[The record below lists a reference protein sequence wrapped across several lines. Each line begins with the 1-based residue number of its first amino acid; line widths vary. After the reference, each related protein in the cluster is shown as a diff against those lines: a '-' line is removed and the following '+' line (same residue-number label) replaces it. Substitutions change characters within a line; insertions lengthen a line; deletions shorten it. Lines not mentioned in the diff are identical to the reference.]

1 MQPQAKTKGLFLAA
15 GILIGMLVA
24 FGVVWLDLERITH
37 NISQEVKNLLPKN
50 SNQKSK
56 TDTLVIVEKQAPDN
70 GGYDS
75 DIEIPDT
82 ALYPLDTL
90 PLPVDSLGM
99 LVKKDELL
107 YVKNIKVIRI
117 TASEQT
123 AIDTAI
129 AKAADVEPTGM
140 PDNYAVEFWK
150 SPINYRGYKLGRSKI
165 VLFGIYQ
172 ADDIAL
178 LSIGNTLFLKNRDF
192 YFKLEPTENFLS
204 LNAVTDRNLLTQ
216 LNQ

>member
-24 FGVVWLDLERITH
+24 FGVVWLDIERITH
-37 NISQEVKNLLPKN
+37 NIGQEMKNLLPKN
-50 SNQKSK
+50 TNQKGK
-56 TDTLVIVEKQAPDN
+56 TDTVVIVEKQAPDN
-70 GGYDS
+70 DGYDS
-75 DIEIPDT
+75 GMEIPDT
-82 ALYPLDTL
+82 ALYPIDTL

-129 AKAADVEPTGM
+129 AKAADVEPGGM
-140 PDNYAVEFWK
+140 PDNFAVEFWK